1 MVDKLHALKDNH
13 TWDVVPCPTTIK
25 VIGCKRVYSIKLRS
39 NGTLDRYKT
48 QLVALG
54 NRQEYKVDYEKAF
67 ALVAKMT
74 TIQIVISIAA
84 SQGWPLYQMDVK
96 NTFLHGDLKEKGSM
110 TPPPNVITN
119 SSSDVFKLK
128 SSLYGLKQTPRAWFD
143 KFQAILL

>member
-1 MVDKLHALKDNH
+1 M
-13 TWDVVPCPTTIK
+13 T
-25 VIGCKRVYSIKLRS
+25 SIR
-39 NGTLDRYKT
+39 
-48 QLVALG
+48 
-54 NRQEYKVDYEKAF
+54 
-67 ALVAKMT
+67 
-74 TIQIVISIAA
+74 IVISIAA
-84 SQGWPLYQMDVK
+84 SQGWQLYQMDVK